1 MFVLLKARGIIKAC
15 RVLPLPKGS
24 IFALANN
31 TVYICIVVVY
41 PKGCQPLWRHV
52 VIMRCKV
59 CTKLI
64 MKIGG
69 HAEKSHE
76 QLKLKPASK

>member
-31 TVYICIVVVY
+31 TVYILLLLCTQRVA
-41 PKGCQPLWRHV
+41 RHV